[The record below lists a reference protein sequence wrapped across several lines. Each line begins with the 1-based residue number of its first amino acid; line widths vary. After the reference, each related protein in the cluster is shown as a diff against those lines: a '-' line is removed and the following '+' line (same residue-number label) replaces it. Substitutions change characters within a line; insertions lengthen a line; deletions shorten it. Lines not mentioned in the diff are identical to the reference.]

1 MASVSVE
8 GGGGRKRSLDS
19 EINMVPMIDL
29 LMVTVSFLL
38 ITAVWTHMSRLEG
51 TTQVPGDPDPATP
64 RAEVGR
70 LHLDV
75 RGGEQPFHL
84 SFHKGAAVTDGIDV
98 PRDAVR
104 VREGQ
109 TEVTRYPGLS
119 ATLEELSR
127 SHAAD
132 LSSADSRV
140 VVMHTDDELRFGDL
154 VAVMDAVAAVKDP
167 NARPARAGQPP
178 EQAFRVSFA
187 AK

>member
-1 MASVSVE
+1 MASVSVD

-51 TTQVPGDPDPATP
+51 TTQVPGHPDPARTE
-64 RAEVGR
+64 EVGR

-75 RGGEQPFHL
+75 RGGDQPFHL
-84 SFHKGAAVTDGIDV
+84 SFRKGVVVTDGIDV
-98 PRDAVR
+98 PRDAVH

-109 TEVTRYPGLS
+109 SELTRYPGLS